1 MKRVFCWMT
10 VALFLLSLA
19 CTNKKTETV
28 QQVDS
33 QDSIIVNN
41 TVTVD
46 DQIHSGIDNGSEPL
60 PEIETNCFLYL
71 NKDSDIC
78 VQYNYD
84 IIGQVYKI
92 RRLGEK
98 ARYLK
103 CFFNHPDYL
112 IFGYETEEDLGPLY
126 RISKYDDD
134 YFEFLK
140 KD

>member
-46 DQIHSGIDNGSEPL
+46 DQIEVLFRVTCLDQSINLDVHVGKVFDP
-60 PEIETNCFLYL
+60 L
-71 NKDSDIC
+71 NKIY
-78 VQYNYD
+78 V
-84 IIGQVYKI
+84 VA
-92 RRLGEK
+92 RLLQTQLLRILTDPPMELFTDANK
-98 ARYLK
+98 VR
-103 CFFNHPDYL
+103 C
-112 IFGYETEEDLGPLY
+112 TVLGL
-126 RISKYDDD
+126 
-134 YFEFLK
+134 
-140 KD
+140 